1 MTLKNLTELKATVGQ
16 NLPPSEWVTVTQKM
30 IDDFSAA
37 TGDYQ
42 WIHTDVERAKKES
55 PFGGTIAHGFFSI
68 SMLSKLLEDTF
79 TVESSKM
86 GVNYG
91 LDKVRLPHPVLVGSD
106 IRLVVKVAKV
116 EDFRNNG
123 VKAYFDCTVEIKG
136 VEKPACVGTFIALI
150 FE

>member
-1 MTLKNLTELKATVGQ
+1 
-16 NLPPSEWVTVTQKM
+16 M
-30 IDDFSAA
+30 IFSAA

-79 TVESSKM
+79 TIESSKM

-91 LDKVRLPHPVLVGSD
+91 LEKVRLPHPVLVGSD
-106 IRLVVKVAKV
+106 IRLSAKVAEV
-116 EDFRNNG
+116 NDFRNNG
-123 VKAYFDCTVEIKG
+123 VKVAFDCTVEIKG